1 MIAAAAVLAGAVTLA
16 APAARAHAFLD
27 HASPAVGSS
36 LPAAPSAVTMWFT
49 QQLEPAF
56 TTATVSDK
64 SGARVDAVAASQAA
78 PETSASARLAQQ
90 SRANLRRRDGAAAGS
105 IPAWRKAGAATR
117 QRKAHAPASA
127 IVDAS

>member
-1 MIAAAAVLAGAVTLA
+1 MVNRRMIVAATVFAGAITLV

-36 LPAAPSAVTMWFT
+36 LPAAPAAVTMWFT

-64 SGARVDAVAASQAA
+64 SGNRVDAGPARVDATD
-78 PETSASARLAQQ
+78 PTE
-90 SRANLRRRDGAAAGS
+90 LRVPLKPLPPGTYTVS
-105 IPAWRKAGAATR
+105 W
-117 QRKAHAPASA
+117 HALS
-127 IVDAS
+127 VDTHTTTGHFSFTIGGG

>member
-1 MIAAAAVLAGAVTLA
+1 MVNCRMIVAAILAGAVTLA

-36 LPAAPSAVTMWFT
+36 LPTAPAAVTMWFT

-64 SGARVDAVAASQAA
+64 SGNRVDAGPARVDASD
-78 PETSASARLAQQ
+78 PTE
-90 SRANLRRRDGAAAGS
+90 LRVPLKQLPPGTYTVS
-105 IPAWRKAGAATR
+105 W
-117 QRKAHAPASA
+117 HALS
-127 IVDAS
+127 VDTHTTTGHFTFTIGGG